1 MLITTRPTGTTTTAA
16 QQTIATN
23 STPTAAK
30 VTTLAAGSG
39 FEVLRGTTTDPLG
52 TTPPPAPTTGSQPS
66 DSTSLGGLLLV
77 AAKSIVNLA
86 KDTLDAGHAVPEGAP
101 PLPKQQDP
109 IDRNHDDVMQILRN
123 L

>member
-1 MLITTRPTGTTTTAA
+1 MLITTNTGTTTTAA
-16 QQTIATN
+16 QQTTAAN
-23 STPTAAK
+23 STSTAAN
-30 VTTLAAGSG
+30 VTVAAESG